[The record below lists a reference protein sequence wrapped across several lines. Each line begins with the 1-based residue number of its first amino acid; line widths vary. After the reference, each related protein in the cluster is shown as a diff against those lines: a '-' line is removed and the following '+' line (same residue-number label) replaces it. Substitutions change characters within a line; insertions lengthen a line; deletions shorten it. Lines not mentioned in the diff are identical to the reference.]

1 MALAV
6 PTIYPESANI
16 MPIEFA
22 LVPVAFVTSAV
33 AGVLGMGGGVLLIAV
48 MPGLVPVS
56 AIFPIHASTQLAS
69 NLSRAG
75 FGWRHIDWAMVPP
88 IAAGALLGAWLG
100 GSVYASLNL
109 QWLPAI
115 VGVIILTLTWLPL
128 PPLPGKGQVSL
139 AALGFYQTGLGMV
152 AGATGP
158 LGAAVMSRRQQQRDW
173 LVVNTAV
180 YMSLSHIMR
189 VAAFV
194 AMGFSFVPWWP
205 LVLLLVVAVTLGSWV
220 GTWLRRF
227 VPQGDFLRAF
237 KLLVTLLAVRM
248 IALPFT

>member
-1 MALAV
+1 
-6 PTIYPESANI
+6 
-16 MPIEFA
+16 
-22 LVPVAFVTSAV
+22 
-33 AGVLGMGGGVLLIAV
+33 
-48 MPGLVPVS
+48 
-56 AIFPIHASTQLAS
+56 
-69 NLSRAG
+69 
-75 FGWRHIDWAMVPP
+75 
-88 IAAGALLGAWLG
+88 
-100 GSVYASLNL
+100 
-109 QWLPAI
+109 
-115 VGVIILTLTWLPL
+115 
-128 PPLPGKGQVSL
+128 
-139 AALGFYQTGLGMV
+139 MV